1 MEKSMFLKNMFLATD
16 TRISTDFSDGLPS
29 IREKQVE
36 IRVSVA
42 FSCLFSNW
50 SRCLKKVADTHIELS
65 FQRALLKFLNYRPH
79 LNLIG
84 RKLGSLLSIC
94 PKNVGH

>member
-1 MEKSMFLKNMFLATD
+1 MEKNMFLATD

-29 IREKQVE
+29 IREKSVE

-50 SRCLKKVADTHIELS
+50 SGCLGKVADKH
-65 FQRALLKFLNYRPH
+65 
-79 LNLIG
+79 
-84 RKLGSLLSIC
+84 
-94 PKNVGH
+94 